1 MSKQQIMMDLR
12 DYERRTVECG
22 EVVELVMIEVV
33 MQLLRTFELREA
45 EVMNGGMEGWRE
57 VLE

>member
-1 MSKQQIMMDLR
+1 MDLR
-12 DYERRTVECG
+12 DYGRRTVECG

-33 MQLLRTFELREA
+33 MQLLRMVELWEA
-45 EVMNGGMEGWRE
+45 EVMDGWRE